1 MKTKVIT
8 LKENIENN
16 IDYLI
21 MEYSTVDSVL
31 TDLNMILEMKMTDD
45 KIDEWFEL
53 NSYIIKTINEI
64 LERQNS
70 K

>member
-16 IDYLI
+16 IDYLL
-21 MEYSTVDSVL
+21 MEYSTVDSIL

-64 LERQNS
+64 LE